1 MPIANLPQNEPIPI
15 KNAFRHL
22 LVFQLK
28 LIFDAMRDLLF
39 SPISLI
45 SFIVDSITR
54 PPVKDSLSLRLMHV
68 GRRSDR
74 IINLFDEYTGSGD
87 YTIDETV
94 AEVETA
100 LQRELNKKKKLTK
113 DTPQPPK
120 GSSME

>member
-1 MPIANLPQNEPIPI
+1 MPLASLPPDEPIPT

-28 LIFDAMRDLLF
+28 LLFDAVRDLLF

-45 SFIVDSITR
+45 AFIIDSIMR
-54 PPVKDSLSLRLMHV
+54 PAVKDSFSYRLMHV

-94 AEVETA
+94 AEVEVV
-100 LQRELNKKKKLTK
+100 LQRELDKGLAEQITGRPKK
-113 DTPQPPK
+113 
-120 GSSME
+120 